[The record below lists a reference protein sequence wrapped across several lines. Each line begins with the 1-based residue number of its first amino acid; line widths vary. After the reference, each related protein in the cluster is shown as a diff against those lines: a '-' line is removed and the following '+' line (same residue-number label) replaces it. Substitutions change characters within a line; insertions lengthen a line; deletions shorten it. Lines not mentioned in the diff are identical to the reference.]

1 MSKSHPRVRAR
12 IGREKYVSHVDTGT
26 HAFIGDEPED
36 NGGKDLGPSPPQL
49 LLSGLATCTV
59 ATLRMYADRKE
70 WPMEGASLDLWL
82 HTEKTDEGH
91 LSLIHA
97 QLELEGPLTEV
108 QRERLLE
115 IAKRCPVHR
124 ILTGDVQ
131 VRTQLKALES

>member
-1 MSKSHPRVRAR
+1 
-12 IGREKYVSHVDTGT
+12 
-26 HAFIGDEPED
+26 
-36 NGGKDLGPSPPQL
+36 
-49 LLSGLATCTV
+49 
-59 ATLRMYADRKE
+59 MYADRKE